1 MKTSAISEALYKKRY
16 RFKQNTI
23 DFRTSTEEKHVKN
36 KVKFEK
42 HEKIQFSYLKTTKSK
57 FLNHKVQTPES
68 SYYHKICRLYAF
80 RIKQVFT
87 LWYDYICYAVEHP
100 ESVSWESFLNSV
112 SKNWLKHF
120 TYPLHLFHKDT
131 LPQLCDG

>member
-80 RIKQVFT
+80 RIEKHRKSGVFPCLVDMIT
-87 LWYDYICYAVEHP
+87 HLDIYYICVVAIHRKKTKEVLLLCLSLYY
-100 ESVSWESFLNSV
+100 FLLN
-112 SKNWLKHF
+112 
-120 TYPLHLFHKDT
+120 
-131 LPQLCDG
+131 